1 MQRRTFATIAA
12 GAFAAYGQDQKKKA
26 RPSPPAETSVEVNGK
41 KIAIKYSAPS
51 MRGRKIF
58 GDLVPFGQVWRAG
71 ANEATAFH
79 TDAAL
84 SIGNLSVPPG
94 DYTLYV
100 LPTAN
105 SWELIV
111 NKQTGQ
117 WGTVYNAGNDLG
129 RVKMALSK
137 ASAPVETYKMTLS
150 KDGPG
155 AKLQLEWENTV
166 ATISIAVR

>member
-1 MQRRTFATIAA
+1 MQRRTFTMATAA
-12 GAFAAYGQDQKKKA
+12 AVAAFGQEQKKKA
-26 RPSPPAETSVEVNGK
+26 RPSPPAETSVDVNGK

-58 GDLVPFGQVWRAG
+58 GELVPFGQVWRAG
-71 ANEATAFH
+71 ANEATALH

-84 SIGNLSVPPG
+84 SIGNLSVPSG
-94 DYTLYV
+94 DYTFYV
-100 LPTAN
+100 LPTAT

-137 ASAPVETYKMTLS
+137 ASSAVETYKMTLS

-166 ATISIAVR
+166 AAISIAVK

>member
-1 MQRRTFATIAA
+1 MHRRIFAIAA
-12 GAFAAYGQDQKKKA
+12 VLAVAAYGQEQKKKA
-26 RPSPPAETSVEVNGK
+26 RPSPAAETSVEVGGK

-105 SWELIV
+105 SWELVV

-137 ASAPVETYKMTLS
+137 AAAPVETYKMTLS

-166 ATISIAVR
+166 ATISIAVK